1 MDREG
6 QADRPQLAPGTRR
19 ARRRPRTL
27 LCLIGRWGGGA
38 SRRAGRSRIGPR
50 SAAARYTF
58 SAGLEAATIST
69 PAARRPCEPSAAA
82 AAGVATAA
90 AGTAAKPGD
99 VRRGALEGMQFPLL
113 PGELMS
119 IGRSSDSKIFL
130 DDVTVSRKHAS
141 VSLSGSDWVLTDAG
155 SLNGTYVNKMRVSST
170 TLVNG
175 DELQIGK
182 FRFIFVLA
190 PSAGH

>member
-1 MDREG
+1 MSNHGDE
-6 QADRPQLAPGTRR
+6 PELTR
-19 ARRRPRTL
+19 AISLESDATGVIP
-27 LCLIGRWGGGA
+27 ISGGPETGEL
-38 SRRAGRSRIGPR
+38 GPI
-50 SAAARYTF
+50 
-58 SAGLEAATIST
+58 EAAKIADLASG
-69 PAARRPCEPSAAA
+69 SAQL
-82 AAGVATAA
+82 V
-90 AGTAAKPGD
+90 

-141 VSLSGSDWVLTDAG
+141 VSLTGSDWVLSDAG
-155 SLNGTYVNKMRVSST
+155 SLNGTYVNKLRVSST
-170 TLVNG
+170 TLVSG

-190 PSAGH
+190 PTAGQ

>member
-1 MDREG
+1 MSNHGDE
-6 QADRPQLAPGTRR
+6 PELTR
-19 ARRRPRTL
+19 AISLETDATGVIPIT
-27 LCLIGRWGGGA
+27 GGPETGEL
-38 SRRAGRSRIGPR
+38 GPI
-50 SAAARYTF
+50 
-58 SAGLEAATIST
+58 EAAKI
-69 PAARRPCEPSAAA
+69 ADLVGGSAHL
-82 AAGVATAA
+82 V
-90 AGTAAKPGD
+90 

-141 VSLSGSDWVLTDAG
+141 VSLVASDWVLSDAG
-155 SLNGTYVNKMRVSST
+155 SLNGTYVNKLRVTTT
-170 TLVNG
+170 TLASG

-190 PSAGH
+190 PTAGQ

>member
-1 MDREG
+1 MSNHGDE
-6 QADRPQLAPGTRR
+6 PELTR
-19 ARRRPRTL
+19 AISLETDATGVIP
-27 LCLIGRWGGGA
+27 ISGGPETGEL
-38 SRRAGRSRIGPR
+38 GPI
-50 SAAARYTF
+50 
-58 SAGLEAATIST
+58 EAAKIADLVSG
-69 PAARRPCEPSAAA
+69 SAQL
-82 AAGVATAA
+82 V
-90 AGTAAKPGD
+90 

-141 VSLSGSDWVLTDAG
+141 VSLTGSDWVLSDAG
-155 SLNGTYVNKMRVSST
+155 SLNGTYVNKLRVSST
-170 TLVNG
+170 TLVSG

-190 PSAGH
+190 PTAGQ